1 MRLII
6 SFVALFA
13 SISLLQLSSGA
24 IGPLD
29 VLSGAAEG
37 FSNTQIGLLGS
48 SHFLGFFIG
57 CWWAPRLM
65 GSVGHSRA
73 FSAFAATGAIGA
85 IAHPL
90 LIDPTAWAFM
100 RILTGL
106 CVAGCYTVIEAWMQ
120 ARLTN
125 SNRGR
130 VMASYRTIDIVM
142 SSAAQLMIGAL
153 EPASYVSYNLLAILC
168 CACILPIVLTK
179 MKQPETPAAPRLRPL
194 NTIKV
199 SPLGAAGVIVAG
211 TSSAA
216 FRMVGPIYGQEIGL
230 NAAQIGSF
238 LATVLIGGAVAQFP
252 VGWLADKYDR
262 RWVLIGLSVLGIV
275 ACGVLAATSSDNH
288 TRIFLVAGLFGAS
301 IYPIFSVSTAHANDF
316 ASASNTVE
324 INSSL
329 MFLYGIGA
337 IFSPLVASVL
347 IQNFG
352 PSALFAYI
360 SIAHVFLVGFGLLRM
375 STRPTEGEKTAYAYV
390 PRTSFTIG
398 KLLKRPKSR

>member
-1 MRLII
+1 MRLLL
-6 SFVALFA
+6 SFIALFA

-48 SHFLGFFIG
+48 SHFLGFFVG

-65 GSVGHSRA
+65 GTVGHSRA
-73 FSAFAATGAIGA
+73 FSAFAVAGAIGA

-90 LIDPTAWAFM
+90 LINPTAWAFM

-120 ARLTN
+120 AKLTN

-130 VMASYRTIDIVM
+130 VMASYRTIDIVA

-168 CACILPIVLTK
+168 CACILPVALTK
-179 MKQPETPAAPRLRPL
+179 MKQPETPLSPRLRPL

-216 FRMVGPIYGQEIGL
+216 FKMVGPIYGQEIGL

-238 LATVLIGGAVAQFP
+238 LATVFVGGAIAQFP

-262 RWVLIGLSVLGIV
+262 RWVLIGLSIVGIV
-275 ACGVLAATSSDNH
+275 TCIILAATNSNDYS
-288 TRIFLVAGLFGAS
+288 RIFLVAALFGAS
-301 IYPIFSVSTAHANDF
+301 TYPIFSVSTAHANDF
-316 ASASNTVE
+316 AHASKAVE
-324 INSSL
+324 INASL

-337 IFSPLVASVL
+337 IFSPLIASVL
-347 IQNFG
+347 IQYFG
-352 PSALFAYI
+352 PATLFVYI
-360 SIAHVFLVGFGLLRM
+360 SIAHVFLVGFGLYRM
-375 STRPTEGEKTAYAYV
+375 STRPTEGEKTAYAYI